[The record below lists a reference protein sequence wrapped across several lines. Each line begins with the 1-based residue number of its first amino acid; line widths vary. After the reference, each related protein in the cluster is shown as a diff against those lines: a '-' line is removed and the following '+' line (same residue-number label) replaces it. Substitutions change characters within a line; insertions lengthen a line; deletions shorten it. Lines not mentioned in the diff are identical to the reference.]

1 MGWSWNVVIV
11 QPGPFHSECRTIFKR
26 AIGLNEVAR
35 HDPLIQEEAK
45 NLLDKL
51 EVLRGDP
58 WETVQGYA
66 TSSFNLAA
74 PMILRIHL
82 FSPISQITDH
92 IDPIDVLVVL
102 SFALLMATAFIR
114 YMATNSFDSM
124 QRRWT

>member
-26 AIGLNEVAR
+26 AIGLNEVVK

-45 NLLDKL
+45 NLLDGL

-74 PMILRIHL
+74 PG
-82 FSPISQITDH
+82 FC
-92 IDPIDVLVVL
+92 
-102 SFALLMATAFIR
+102 AFI
-114 YMATNSFDSM
+114 YFLLPLILLTILIP
-124 QRRWT
+124 